1 MVQGQDHHNIEEEWY
16 MAASHETS
24 LMELS
29 YPSPYGTAPDTPRS
43 SFNVNM
49 LDSPLSFDNTNTLLT
64 NFRTAP
70 ALGMGMESNRILDEL
85 AGNNA
90 GGQGL
95 LSSISSGKFVMQC
108 NAMQFHS
115 HFHFYMSSSSMVMFH
130 TIHFF
135 PVKASNSRRMCALLG
150 HAGHFCRLF
159 CTSMQCNTVQVLHVI
174 KNVDDVAYHISPVN
188 ASNLRRICDLFGLCH
203 FFRSLCNVAPF
214 NFCMSA
220 TMLMARTSPV
230 NVRVA

>member
-1 MVQGQDHHNIEEEWY
+1 MKSSGEFDSEDFFFQKKTVFIYEFGHHVLIMVQGQDHHNIEEEWY

-29 YPSPYGTAPDTPRS
+29 YPSPYGAAPDTPRS

-95 LSSISSGKFVMQC
+95 LSSISSGKFLMQC
-108 NAMQFHS
+108 TAISFL
-115 HFHFYMSSSSMVMFH
+115 
-130 TIHFF
+130 
-135 PVKASNSRRMCALLG
+135 P
-150 HAGHFCRLF
+150 
-159 CTSMQCNTVQVLHVI
+159 TSTCHQVQW
-174 KNVDDVAYHISPVN
+174 
-188 ASNLRRICDLFGLCH
+188 
-203 FFRSLCNVAPF
+203 
-214 NFCMSA
+214 
-220 TMLMARTSPV
+220 
-230 NVRVA
+230 

>member
-1 MVQGQDHHNIEEEWY
+1 

-95 LSSISSGKFVMQC
+95 LSSISSGKILMQC
-108 NAMQFHS
+108 NAISF
-115 HFHFYMSSSSMVMFH
+115 
-130 TIHFF
+130 
-135 PVKASNSRRMCALLG
+135 LLP
-150 HAGHFCRLF
+150 L
-159 CTSMQCNTVQVLHVI
+159 LHVI
-174 KNVDDVAYHISPVN
+174 KFNGDVSYHTFFPCKSIQLKKNVCFIRSRRSFLQVILHFN
-188 ASNLRRICDLFGLCH
+188 AVQHRSSSACH
-203 FFRSLCNVAPF
+203 QEC
-214 NFCMSA
+214 
-220 TMLMARTSPV
+220 
-230 NVRVA
+230 

>member
-1 MVQGQDHHNIEEEWY
+1 MMMQGQDHHNIEEEWY

-24 LMELS
+24 LMDLS

-95 LSSISSGKFVMQC
+95 LSSISSGIFEMQ
-108 NAMQFHS
+108 ALPS
-115 HFHFYMSSSSMVMFH
+115 HFYMSSSPMVIFH
-130 TIHFF
+130 TIH
-135 PVKASNSRRMCALLG
+135 
-150 HAGHFCRLF
+150 
-159 CTSMQCNTVQVLHVI
+159 
-174 KNVDDVAYHISPVN
+174 
-188 ASNLRRICDLFGLCH
+188 
-203 FFRSLCNVAPF
+203 SL
-214 NFCMSA
+214 
-220 TMLMARTSPV
+220 
-230 NVRVA
+230 

>member
-29 YPSPYGTAPDTPRS
+29 YPSPYGAAPDTPRS

-95 LSSISSGKFVMQC
+95 LSSISSGKFLMQC
-108 NAMQFHS
+108 TAISFLPTSTCHQVQWWCFIPYIPCKSIQLKKNLCF
-115 HFHFYMSSSSMVMFH
+115 
-130 TIHFF
+130 IR
-135 PVKASNSRRMCALLG
+135 SRRSFLQVIL
-150 HAGHFCRLF
+150 HF
-159 CTSMQCNTVQVLHVI
+159 NAVQH
-174 KNVDDVAYHISPVN
+174 
-188 ASNLRRICDLFGLCH
+188 
-203 FFRSLCNVAPF
+203 PF
-214 NFCMSA
+214 KFCMSSR
-220 TMLMARTSPV
+220 MLMMLHIIYPL
-230 NVRVA
+230 